1 MSTALR
7 ELIIALPP
15 LLYQGARPRSGRMQ
29 MIQIKR
35 LTILPAAVLAAA
47 LGGNAAAQTPRSG
60 FEVRPFVGAYFPTGD
75 HRDLL
80 SDAITVG
87 LQGGYA
93 IAQHFSLVAT
103 FALTTSS
110 DKRIPLDDDLDL
122 FSYDIGAELTKE
134 FAVGDR
140 GITLAPFVGVGAG
153 GRTYDYRDR
162 ESDSETNFAGYG
174 TIGGQ
179 LRLGSVSV
187 RLEARDYVSSF
198 KGLTGE
204 LRERSTRNDVSV
216 VTALSLS
223 F

>member
-1 MSTALR
+1 
-7 ELIIALPP
+7 
-15 LLYQGARPRSGRMQ
+15 
-29 MIQIKR
+29 MIQLKR
-35 LTILPAAVLAAA
+35 LTILSAAVLGAV
-47 LGGNAAAQTPRSG
+47 LGGDAHGQTPRPR
-60 FEVRPFVGAYFPTGD
+60 FEARPFVGAYFPTGD

-80 SDAITVG
+80 SDAIAVG

-93 IAQHFSLVAT
+93 ISPHLSLVAT
-103 FALTTSS
+103 FGLTTSS

-122 FSYDIGAELTKE
+122 FSYDIGAELSKE
-134 FAVGDR
+134 LALGDR
-140 GITLAPFVGVGAG
+140 GITLSPFVGVGAG

-162 ESDSETNFAGYG
+162 GTSSETNFAGYG
-174 TIGGQ
+174 AIGGQ
-179 LRLGSVSV
+179 LRLGTVGV
-187 RLEARDYVSSF
+187 RVEARDYVSSF